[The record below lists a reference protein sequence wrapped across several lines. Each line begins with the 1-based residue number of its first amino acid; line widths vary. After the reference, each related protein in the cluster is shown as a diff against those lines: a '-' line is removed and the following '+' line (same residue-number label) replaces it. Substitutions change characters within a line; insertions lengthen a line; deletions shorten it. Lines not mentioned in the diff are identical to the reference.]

1 MDKLLK
7 DTQHKMEMSIE
18 TFKNELH
25 TIRSGKAST
34 ALLEHIKV
42 DYYGT
47 PTPLKQA
54 ANIIVQDAHTLAITP
69 WDKSLIHAIEKA
81 ILQSDLGLNPRN
93 DGQIV
98 RVPIP
103 PLTEERR
110 KELVKNVKKIGEE
123 FKIAIRNVRRDA
135 NEHAKKMEKDKKISE
150 DDKKMLEEKIQKMT
164 DDFIKKIDDMI
175 KNKEKEIMEV

>member
-54 ANIIVQDAHTLAITP
+54 ANITVQDAHTLAITP

>member
-54 ANIIVQDAHTLAITP
+54 ANITVQDAHTLAITP

-110 KELVKNVKKIGEE
+110 KELAKKTKQEAEQAKVG
-123 FKIAIRNVRRDA
+123 IRNVRRTS
-135 NEHAKKMEKDKKISE
+135 NETAKKLKDSGIPEDAVKK
-150 DDKKMLEEKIQKMT
+150 LEADIQKVT
-164 DDFIKKIDDMI
+164 DEFISKVDKMAEA
-175 KNKEKEIMEV
+175 KEKEIMEI

>member
-54 ANIIVQDAHTLAITP
+54 ANITVQDAHTLAITP

-164 DDFIKKIDDMI
+164 DDFIKIIDDMI

>member
-1 MDKLLK
+1 MDQLLK
-7 DTQHKMEMSIE
+7 ETQHKMDVTIE

-42 DYYGT
+42 DYYGAL
-47 PTPLKQA
+47 TPLKQA
-54 ANIIVQDAHTLAITP
+54 ANVSVQDAHTLAITP
-69 WDKSLIHAIEKA
+69 WDKSLINAIEKA

-93 DGQIV
+93 DGQII

-110 KELVKNVKKIGEE
+110 KDLVKNVKKLGEDA
-123 FKIAIRNVRRDA
+123 KIAIRNVRREA
-135 NEHAKKMEKDKKISE
+135 NEHAKKLEKDKKISE
-150 DDKKMLEEKIQKMT
+150 DDRKALEEKIQKLT
-164 DDFIKKIDDMI
+164 DDHIKKIDEMI